1 MKAIAPMVIVILGIM
16 VVTGFL
22 AMTIPLLTMRIHI
35 SIILNEI
42 YDYNTMDLLV
52 LSLVSSKYDEHSYY
66 KYLSEGDAQVT
77 TTFLQK
83 LSILQKNFG
92 LEGKYTNFYVFIPY
106 ERKSENLGKL
116 VRVLNIGG

>member
-66 KYLSEGDAQVT
+66 KYLSEGDTQVT